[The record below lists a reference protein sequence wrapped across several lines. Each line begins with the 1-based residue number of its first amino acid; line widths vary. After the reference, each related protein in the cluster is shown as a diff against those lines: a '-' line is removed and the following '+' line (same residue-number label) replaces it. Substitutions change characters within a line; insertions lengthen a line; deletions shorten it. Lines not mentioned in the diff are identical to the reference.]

1 MGKCSA
7 QAKRQPHGTLCRRT
21 TPQKN
26 ALETPTVASRRAGN
40 AANHCPPAF
49 RSFLIALISAR
60 KKLDRI
66 LMGDTV
72 YETVA

>member
-26 ALETPTVASRRAGN
+26 ALETPTVASRSAGN
-40 AANHCPPAF
+40 AANHAPQLF
-49 RSFLIALISAR
+49 VSFFDC
-60 KKLDRI
+60 LDF
-66 LMGDTV
+66 GA
-72 YETVA
+72 EKA